1 MGQSRTLFS
10 MPFRLRSHAGTNR
23 MNRRLLVIEDDR
35 DTLANLC
42 DILELDGYAVTGV
55 DSLAKAARLNW
66 ADYSVIL
73 LDRKLPD
80 GTADEILPQIR
91 RRAPRAAVIVITGY
105 ADLQSTISAIRAG
118 AADYLL
124 KPIQPEL
131 LQATVERSIR
141 IQRMET
147 QLVQSERLAAIGQM
161 MAVLTHESRNI
172 LNRGNA
178 ALEMLEMDLEGT
190 PAALEYIAR
199 IKKSHNDLTRLHEEV
214 RNYAAPIELECADW
228 DLASLW
234 RQTWANL
241 LKSSCQGNGAE
252 LREAVDGV
260 DLKCEVDGFRLDQ
273 VFHNLFENS
282 LAACRGPARIEVACC
297 DDELG
302 GKPALRIV
310 VRDNGPGL
318 KAEDAQRIFMPFYTT
333 KPKGTGLGLAI
344 VSRILEAHGG
354 AIFAQSS
361 PGGGAEFV
369 LTLPRSQKSVG
380 DEQTLRSH
388 GAAAVGCR

>member
-1 MGQSRTLFS
+1 MD
-10 MPFRLRSHAGTNR
+10 
-23 MNRRLLVIEDDR
+23 RRLLVIEDDR

-55 DSLAKAARLNW
+55 DSLAKAGRLNW

-91 RRAPRAAVIVITGY
+91 SRAPRAAVIVITGY

-124 KPIQPEL
+124 KPIQLEL
-131 LQATVERSIR
+131 LQATVERSIH
-141 IQRMET
+141 IQEMEA
-147 QLVQSERLAAIGQM
+147 QLVQTERLAAIGQM

-178 ALEMLEMDLEGT
+178 ALEMLEMDLEEA

-228 DLASLW
+228 DLRSLW

-241 LKSSCQGNGAE
+241 MKSSCHGGGAE
-252 LREAVDGV
+252 LCEAVDGV
-260 DLKCEVDGFRLDQ
+260 DLKCEGDGFRLDQ
-273 VFHNLFENS
+273 VFRNLFENS

-297 DDELG
+297 DDELA

-318 KAEDAQRIFMPFYTT
+318 KAEDAQRIFTPFYTT

-344 VSRILEAHGG
+344 VSRIIEAHGG
-354 AIFAQSS
+354 VIFAQSS
-361 PGGGAEFV
+361 PGCGAEFV
-369 LTLPRSQKSVG
+369 FTLPRSRKPIDV
-380 DEQTLRSH
+380 EPTLRSH
-388 GAAAVGCR
+388 GGTAAVGCR